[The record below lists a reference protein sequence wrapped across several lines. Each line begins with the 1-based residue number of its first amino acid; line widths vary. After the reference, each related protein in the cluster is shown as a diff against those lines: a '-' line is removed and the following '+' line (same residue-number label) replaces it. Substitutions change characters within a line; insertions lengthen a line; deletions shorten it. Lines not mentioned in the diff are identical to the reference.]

1 MPIETPRTMSP
12 GKAAKYSG
20 IGRTKLLQLA
30 RAGRI
35 ETKDLDGRMR
45 IITAS
50 LDAFLE
56 NLPEYEIPEQPAQ
69 LTARPD
75 RTVN

>member
-1 MPIETPRTMSP
+1 MPIETPRTMTP
-12 GKAAKYSG
+12 GKAAQYSG
-20 IGRTKLLQLA
+20 IGRTKLLQLV

-45 IITAS
+45 IVVAS

-56 NLPEYEIPEQPAQ
+56 NLPEYEIPEQPEQ
-69 LTARPD
+69 LTARGA
-75 RTVN
+75 